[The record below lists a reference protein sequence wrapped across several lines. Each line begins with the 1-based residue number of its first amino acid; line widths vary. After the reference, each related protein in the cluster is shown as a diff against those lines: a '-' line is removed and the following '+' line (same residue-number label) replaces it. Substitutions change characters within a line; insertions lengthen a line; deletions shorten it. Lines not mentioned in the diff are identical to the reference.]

1 MHRRRSCIETLENR
15 RLLAAVPIRMIDG
28 EPIATIEW
36 QGEQREM
43 FAGRWMVQL
52 EGYQGNLLE
61 QQARAQQTINAA
73 NRGLSVVR
81 RQPQLRKADRM
92 KTSIFS
98 HAVLDGTKLTAPGG
112 AVRSGGHWYALNFTC
127 DLTGDWMKATSFSF
141 KLGPEIPQTNWEQ
154 LGLWR

>member
-1 MHRRRSCIETLENR
+1 MVKRIAIALCASVLLSVPVSAASLEDALAKLTPEFRSHQVCIL
-15 RLLAAVPIRMIDG
+15 
-28 EPIATIEW
+28 
-36 QGEQREM
+36 
-43 FAGRWMVQL
+43 
-52 EGYQGNLLE
+52 
-61 QQARAQQTINAA
+61 
-73 NRGLSVVR
+73 RGLSVVR

-127 DLTGDWMKATSFSF
+127 DLTDDWMKATSFSF
-141 KLGPEIPQTNWEQ
+141 KLGPEIPQTNWER